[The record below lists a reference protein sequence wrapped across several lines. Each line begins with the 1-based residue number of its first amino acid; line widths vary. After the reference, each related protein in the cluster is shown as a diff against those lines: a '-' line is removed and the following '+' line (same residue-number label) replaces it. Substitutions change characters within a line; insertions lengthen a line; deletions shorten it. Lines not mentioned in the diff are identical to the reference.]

1 MKRLLVLFIL
11 LAMTSTAAHAQGLS
25 SGPQGL
31 SDDTQESSDDTQESS
46 DDAQESASDTRENQ
60 TFWSQEVDVNQEWG
74 LWLKEVYRPYSDEL
88 SLAILKIVSST
99 INIDPTG
106 KSNAELL
113 EEVNEAY
120 SNSLRSME
128 AIKAPAELKKYH
140 EKVVE
145 LYKHTINSDP
155 RKKSENA
162 LVRKQLS
169 LEADQAITKA
179 FQLHGVSQK
188 IIDRFTAEY

>member
-1 MKRLLVLFIL
+1 MKRLLIL
-11 LAMTSTAAHAQGLS
+11 LIFLAITSTAAHAQGLS

-31 SDDTQESSDDTQESS
+31 SDDTQESSGDTQES
-46 DDAQESASDTRENQ
+46 ASSTRKDQ
-60 TFWSQEVDVNQEWG
+60 TFWSQEVDINQEWG

-88 SLAILKIVSST
+88 SMAILKIVSAT
-99 INIDPTG
+99 IDIDPTG

-155 RKKSENA
+155 KKKSENA
-162 LVRKQLS
+162 VVRKQLS
-169 LEADQAITKA
+169 READQAITKA